1 MVTVNEATNKTQST
15 TVYNEEYT
23 TDGGTIILTRT
34 DTDAAGTVT
43 QDLGT
48 ATLAYPT
55 PYFTLEAELVWN
67 AILPQNSTA
76 GTGTGLCCGYVV
88 TTSPTPTHTPFTKT
102 GSTNSADPSGWLYT
116 LVGFNYGNPLEELG
130 PSALTSLW
138 GGQALTFPYTAC
150 SYTICGPYSTSSMLA
165 ASTVGSVGYLL
176 ATSTT
181 TISSEASTN
190 PAAAQSKASSSAQ
203 AEAVTNTQSSSANP
217 TSSQA
222 QPQQTS
228 TPRVSSAPSV
238 SSSAANTP
246 SSSAGFTSSQA
257 ESQQS
262 STPIVSSAA
271 SAAANTP
278 SSAGQ
283 TSSKASQPQPS
294 TTPTTIP
301 PSAPVSSASSAASTI
316 AQSTGAPS
324 SASQVPSSI
333 AQSASSSQSANPAG
347 AILTLIS
354 SLDYSPTTAVVSQG
368 STASSGQQSGAS
380 SSNAPTTVAVA
391 SAASPAVTSTSGS
404 ATSQLINS
412 VQSSGSAVV
421 VAVQSA
427 APGSTNTAGSVVIVA
442 GQSSAPGS
450 ITFVGSGEGATSTA
464 VHGSSSST
472 LVVSGSPAATL
483 PSTSPIA
490 TAIATK
496 SSLAI
501 VFGGITASPV
511 VVASASTAGSGSS
524 VQGLFT
530 ALSSATQYVVDG
542 QTLTPGSSITIGSG
556 SVTTIVALPTDAS
569 QTYLVVGSSTS
580 TVQQQSAISSAIVF
594 AGVTASPKPIAATTA
609 GSNSNTVLPASSNAA
624 GPATQYVVAGQTLVP
639 GSSITVGSGEATTVV
654 ALRTDSSNT
663 LLIVGSS
670 TSTIG
675 PITSTPPALT
685 IGSSV
690 IAANSKSQYL
700 VGSQTLVPGGPA
712 ITVSGTV
719 ISLASGAAE
728 IVVGTQSEVVA
739 TGLGGYIWSG
749 LGAGPTAATSAM
761 GSRSGSSSPGTTSPG
776 STSLGSAS
784 PGSVTSSVGGA
795 IPKSAGVHSFT
806 ASGIITIMVAG
817 FLLPLVVV
825 L

>member
-1 MVTVNEATNKTQST
+1 MGHLPRRSSTLGVNGSPPTIIGTVMVTVNEATNKTQST

-23 TDGGTIILTRT
+23 TDGGTTILTRT

-76 GTGTGLCCGYVV
+76 GTGTGSCCGLQRAFCQLIGSQYAILIGGLHILPSGV
-88 TTSPTPTHTPFTKT
+88 TT
-102 GSTNSADPSGWLYT
+102 
-116 LVGFNYGNPLEELG
+116 
-130 PSALTSLW
+130 
-138 GGQALTFPYTAC
+138 
-150 SYTICGPYSTSSMLA
+150 
-165 ASTVGSVGYLL
+165 
-176 ATSTT
+176 
-181 TISSEASTN
+181 
-190 PAAAQSKASSSAQ
+190 
-203 AEAVTNTQSSSANP
+203 
-217 TSSQA
+217 
-222 QPQQTS
+222 
-228 TPRVSSAPSV
+228 
-238 SSSAANTP
+238 
-246 SSSAGFTSSQA
+246 
-257 ESQQS
+257 

-278 SSAGQ
+278 SSAGR
-283 TSSKASQPQPS
+283 TSSQASQPQPS
-294 TTPTTIP
+294 TTPTTVP
-301 PSAPVSSASSAASTI
+301 PSARVSSASSAASTI

-354 SLDYSPTTAVVSQG
+354 SVDSSPTTAVVSQG

-391 SAASPAVTSTSGS
+391 FAASPAVTSTSGS
-404 ATSQLINS
+404 ATSQLVNS

-496 SSLAI
+496 SSSAI

-530 ALSSATQYVVDG
+530 ALSSATQYAVDG

-556 SVTTIVALPTDAS
+556 SVTTIVALATDAS

-594 AGVTASPKPIAATTA
+594 AGVTASLRPIAAMTA

-624 GPATQYVVAGQTLVP
+624 GPATQYVEAGQTLVP

-690 IAANSKSQYL
+690 IAANSNSQYVVAGQTLVPGSTITVGSGGATTMVALQTDFSHTVLVVGSSTATVGQQQITGAPPALTIGSSVIAANSNSQYL
-700 VGSQTLVPGGPA
+700 VGSQTLVPGGSA

-719 ISLASGAAE
+719 ISLASGAIE

-749 LGAGPTAATSAM
+749 LGAGPTASTSAM
-761 GSRSGSSSPGTTSPG
+761 GSRSGSSSPGITSPG
-776 STSLGSAS
+776 SMSLGSAS

-817 FLLPLVVV
+817 FLLPLIVV

>member
-76 GTGTGLCCGYVV
+76 GTGTGLCCGAAATNFHPESLQRAFCQLIGSQYAILIGGLHILPSGV
-88 TTSPTPTHTPFTKT
+88 TTVLYPDRLQCGVCGSQHTIISRSNLLQSLTAAAIHYPNNNSTVSPGFF
-102 GSTNSADPSGWLYT
+102 GIECSLYDSSEHW
-116 LVGFNYGNPLEELG
+116 GAFKRIA
-130 PSALTSLW
+130 SALVNR
-138 GGQALTFPYTAC
+138 
-150 SYTICGPYSTSSMLA
+150 
-165 ASTVGSVGYLL
+165 TVCV
-176 ATSTT
+176 
-181 TISSEASTN
+181 
-190 PAAAQSKASSSAQ
+190 
-203 AEAVTNTQSSSANP
+203 
-217 TSSQA
+217 
-222 QPQQTS
+222 
-228 TPRVSSAPSV
+228 
-238 SSSAANTP
+238 
-246 SSSAGFTSSQA
+246 
-257 ESQQS
+257 
-262 STPIVSSAA
+262 
-271 SAAANTP
+271 
-278 SSAGQ
+278 
-283 TSSKASQPQPS
+283 
-294 TTPTTIP
+294 
-301 PSAPVSSASSAASTI
+301 
-316 AQSTGAPS
+316 
-324 SASQVPSSI
+324 
-333 AQSASSSQSANPAG
+333 
-347 AILTLIS
+347 
-354 SLDYSPTTAVVSQG
+354 VVSERKPG
-368 STASSGQQSGAS
+368 
-380 SSNAPTTVAVA
+380 
-391 SAASPAVTSTSGS
+391 
-404 ATSQLINS
+404 S